1 MLALNV
7 EYEEANE
14 GGHQVLE
21 PRADENDQE
30 DQRYYF
36 ALFEKEVIFFKANLI
51 RFVRFN

>member
-21 PRADENDQE
+21 PRVDVNDQE

-36 ALFEKEVIFFKANLI
+36 ALFKKEVFFWRQI
-51 RFVRFN
+51 